1 MMHHIIVKI
10 IKDMYDNNND
20 PNSRLD
26 DSSVNND
33 DVLTLQEGVILA
45 LAASDFFTIQTLQ
58 DNAAGCD
65 VVYDSNPFAM
75 CVVEMAKQWKK
86 EYGHKFDAKA
96 SAAALLAK
104 VLTFTKKGGEM
115 LSHHKA
121 IKNHCPRATPSS
133 ILLQVRL

>member
-20 PNSRLD
+20 PNSRLE

-45 LAASDFFTIQTLQ
+45 LAASDFFT
-58 DNAAGCD
+58 NNVAGCD

-104 VLTFTKKGGEM
+104 ALTFKKKKRENAQPSQ
-115 LSHHKA
+115 SHQKPLPTRNA
-121 IKNHCPRATPSS
+121 ILNTLASATLTSS
-133 ILLQVRL
+133 